1 MLSKASEYLCPC
13 CGGSVKFDSGI
24 QKMKCPYCENVYEVE
39 TLEAYAEDLKK
50 DGTDDSEWDQ
60 SEQVFDGEEQGDIK
74 VYRCNYRGGEI
85 MADLTT
91 SATTCPY
98 CDNPV
103 VVLSSLKGQ
112 WKPEYVIPFKLDKKR
127 AVSEFKKHLLH
138 KHFLPKPFKSI
149 EHFDEIKGVYVPFW
163 LFDSDINANIRFKAT
178 KVRTWHSGNY
188 DYTETSYYSVVRG
201 GRMALE
207 KIAVDGSSQMPD
219 DLMESIEPF
228 DFKEAVPFNTGYLA
242 GYVADKY
249 DVDDHKSVTRV
260 NNRILHSVD
269 NAFKND
275 VRGYS
280 SVKKEGGNID
290 YNTAKAVYALYPVWI
305 LTTKYEGKNYI
316 FAMNGQTGK
325 FVGDLPLDKK
335 KYARW
340 LGFGTLSCTLL
351 FTVAGMIMSYL
362 AH

>member
-74 VYRCNYRGGEI
+74 VYRCNYCGGEI

-127 AVSEFKKHLLH
+127 AVSEFKRHLLH

-201 GRMALE
+201 GRMAFE

-269 NAFKND
+269 NAFKSD

-280 SVKKEGGNID
+280 SVNKEGGNID

>member
-1 MLSKASEYLCPC
+1 MSKASEYLCPC

-39 TLEAYAEDLKK
+39 TLEAYAEDLKQ

-60 SEQVFDGEEQGDIK
+60 TEQVFDGEEQGDIK
-74 VYRCNYRGGEI
+74 VYRCNYCGGEI

-149 EHFDEIKGVYVPFW
+149 EHFEEIKGVYVPFW
-163 LFDSDINANIRFKAT
+163 LFDSDIKANIRFKAT

-201 GRMALE
+201 GRMAFE

-269 NAFKND
+269 NAFKSD

-305 LTTKYEGKNYI
+305 LTTRYEDKNYI

-335 KYARW
+335 KYAQW